1 MLARLRMSIDD
12 AIEVFEDLS
21 KEVFS
26 GSRAPLWFPWIYTY
40 NHRKLERV
48 VKKIV
53 DKRIPTIDP
62 NWSTRE
68 KEFFTDLTGMCNW

>member
-1 MLARLRMSIDD
+1 MSVDD
-12 AIEVFEDLS
+12 AIEVFENLS

-26 GSRAPLWFPWIYTY
+26 SPRVPLWFPWIYRY
-40 NHRKLERV
+40 NHRKLEKV

-53 DKRIPTIDP
+53 DKHIPTTDP

-68 KEFFTDLTGMCNW
+68 KEFFTGLTGMCNW